1 MMLAHMVTHYDVKA
15 LPERPPN
22 QWLGTAI
29 VPPMKHKLQIRRRAD
44 RPVNA

>member
-1 MMLAHMVTHYDVKA
+1 MMLAHIMMHYDVKA

-29 VPPMKHKLQIRRRAD
+29 VPPMKAKISIKRRAD
-44 RPVNA
+44 APKA